1 MTAPT
6 MPVLPGFTAVQHL
19 GSGGYADVYL
29 YEQHAPKRRV
39 AIKVLR
45 DQALSPKLVDQF
57 TSEANAMAELAH
69 PHIVPVLGRSSPG
82 WASLHR
88 DDVLPATQP
97 GRAVRHRAVRRQ

>member
-69 PHIVPVLGRSSPG
+69 PHIVPVY
-82 WASLHR
+82 
-88 DDVLPATQP
+88 
-97 GRAVRHRAVRRQ
+97 